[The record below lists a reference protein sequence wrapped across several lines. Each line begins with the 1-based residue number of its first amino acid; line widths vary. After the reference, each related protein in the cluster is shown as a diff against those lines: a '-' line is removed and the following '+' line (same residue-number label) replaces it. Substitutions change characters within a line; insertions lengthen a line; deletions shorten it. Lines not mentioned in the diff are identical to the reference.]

1 MKKNTVTSFVF
12 VLGALALTA
21 CGSSSTRD
29 FTTSGLGG
37 GGGGTTG
44 GSTGGSI
51 GGGGNVTNA
60 PLAPEFTAVLTGA
73 TGAQPVAEQDFGTSK
88 LLRVKVTPLSAQ
100 NLLAS
105 SPYPN
110 WVFPYGCLQLKVTVN
125 GITRQTQVLRVA
137 NVYQEPNSPCANS
150 PEWQVLE
157 FSNSSVGA
165 PIDATVTVSNAVY
178 DNCRGLDPMD
188 YGGTC
193 NPYWNG
199 YTWITPS
206 PGMKAVFAN
215 HVVAATIA
223 VQVDNTYL
231 EE

>member
-1 MKKNTVTSFVF
+1 MKRNTVTSFVF
-12 VLGALALTA
+12 VLAALGLTA

-37 GGGGTTG
+37 GSGGTTG

-51 GGGGNVTNA
+51 GGGGNVNND

-73 TGAQPVAEQDFGTSK
+73 TGPQPVAQQSFGTSHM
-88 LLRVKVTPLSAQ
+88 LRVKVTPLSAQ
-100 NLLAS
+100 NLLPS

-110 WVFPYGCLQLKVTVN
+110 WVFPYGCLQLKVTIN
-125 GITRQTQVLRVA
+125 GIARQTQVLRVA

-150 PEWQVLE
+150 PESQVLE
-157 FSNSSVGA
+157 FSNSSNGA
-165 PIDATVTVSNAVY
+165 AIPADVTVSNAVY

-193 NPYWNG
+193 SPYFNG
-199 YTWITPS
+199 LYWVTPS
-206 PGMKAVFAN
+206 PGMKPVFAN

-223 VQVDNTYL
+223 VQVDGTYL